1 MKEIL
6 TVYKSPIIGGITGLV
21 FAILF
26 LNVGFF
32 KTILVVIMVVLGIFI
47 GNYISKSDFFGKII
61 NK

>member
-6 TVYKSPIIGGITGLV
+6 TVYKSPIIGGLTGLV

-26 LNVGFF
+26 LTVGF

-47 GNYISKSDFFGKII
+47 GNYISKSDFLGKII